1 MNSQAIKEKVA
12 HAAHQQLADEERAMA
27 TCTKRA
33 AEVTEEYLHEHPWTA
48 IGIAAAF
55 GLLVGFLL
63 GQRRE

>member
-1 MNSQAIKEKVA
+1 MNSQAIEEKVA
-12 HAAHQQLADEERAMA
+12 NATDQLADEQRALA

-33 AEVTEEYLHEHPWTA
+33 AQVTDEYLHGHPWTA
-48 IGIAAAF
+48 MGIAAAF